1 MDPPSPEIELEKEVS
16 QQETSASHSHSQG
29 TQTEFSK
36 YLLSAKIDTMLLKNQ
51 VALMRGDLC
60 KDHP

>member
-1 MDPPSPEIELEKEVS
+1 MDPPSPEIELEREVS

-29 TQTEFSK
+29 TQTKFSK
-36 YLLSAKIDTMLLKNQ
+36 YLLSAKIDTMLLKNE
-51 VALMRGDLC
+51 VALMRVT